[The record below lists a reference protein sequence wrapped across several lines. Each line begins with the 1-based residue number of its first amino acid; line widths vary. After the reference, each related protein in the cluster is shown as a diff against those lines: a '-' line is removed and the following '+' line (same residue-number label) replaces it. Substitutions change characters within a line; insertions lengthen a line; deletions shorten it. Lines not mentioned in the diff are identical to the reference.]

1 MLINI
6 KQNDNF
12 TTCDPTD
19 IHLSVIFMFE
29 CSLQL
34 EIILFIRRK
43 LPEVH
48 EDGID
53 GAGVAI
59 AAEASFVV
67 KTSSK
72 TFLN

>member
-1 MLINI
+1 
-6 KQNDNF
+6 
-12 TTCDPTD
+12 
-19 IHLSVIFMFE
+19 MFE

>member
-1 MLINI
+1 MIISLYVIPRT
-6 KQNDNF
+6 F
-12 TTCDPTD
+12 TCQ
-19 IHLSVIFMFE
+19 LFLCFE

-43 LPEVH
+43 LPEVR

-59 AAEASFVV
+59 AAEASFGV